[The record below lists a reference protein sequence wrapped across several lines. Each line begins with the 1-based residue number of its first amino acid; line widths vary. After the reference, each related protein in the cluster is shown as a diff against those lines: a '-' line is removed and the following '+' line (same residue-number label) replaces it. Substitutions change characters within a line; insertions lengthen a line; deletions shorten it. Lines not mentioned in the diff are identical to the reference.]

1 MLILQRRE
9 GESVHIGGD
18 IEITVLSVESG
29 RVRIAITAP
38 TDVPILRSELVR
50 AQAANQD
57 SAQEQSAPAELLD
70 VLGSVL
76 PAGTMPPQSPGPL
89 KPVTLPDI
97 LKNKKN

>member
-9 GESVHIGGD
+9 GESVHIGQD
-18 IEITVLSVESG
+18 IEVTILSVESG

-70 VLGSVL
+70 ALGSVL
-76 PAGTMPPQSPGPL
+76 LVEHTQQPAGPL
-89 KPVTLPDI
+89 KPVAPPDI
-97 LKNKKN
+97 LKSKKN

>member
-9 GESVHIGGD
+9 GESVHIGQD
-18 IEITVLSVESG
+18 IEVTILSVENG

-76 PAGTMPPQSPGPL
+76 PAGHVQKPGSPL
-89 KPVTLPDI
+89 RPVAPPDI